1 MIELKD
7 IKKIFQTKKGTV
19 EAVNGVN
26 LSIESGDIYGI
37 VGYSGAGKS
46 TLIRMFNG
54 LEAPSS
60 GTVSVNGKVI
70 STLKGSSLRKERQ
83 KNRDGV
89 STF

>member
-70 STLKGSSLRKERQ
+70 STLKGVR
-83 KNRDGV
+83 
-89 STF
+89 